1 MKTLSRVV
9 WSEGMHLGPQHFQAQ
24 NRYFENLVHFTAA
37 NLAYEP
43 WGFAAFQLDKDA
55 IRNGLVTVIHASGI
69 FPDGLVFAVPD
80 PDFAPASRAIAE
92 VFPPMRESVD
102 VFLAISPFQE
112 ISANCSAG
120 EQVEPG
126 LRYAPQTV
134 DMPDELTGMDSKQL
148 RLARK
153 NLRILVESELHGE
166 LAIPIARVR
175 RDAAGQYVYDAT
187 FVPPVLR
194 IQGSERLMVL
204 LRRLVEILDEKSRAV
219 AKPKDLSAGTA
230 AGFSAQGI
238 SNAWFLHCVNAS
250 LTPLRHLCF
259 SKSGHPEELYTEMAR
274 LAGSLCTFGLDSHP
288 ANLPLYN
295 HAKLAEC
302 FDTLDHH
309 IRTHLELVVPSNC
322 VSIPLTKS
330 ANYFWDGP
338 IADSRTLVHSR
349 WIFSIRSKIGEA
361 ELISASPRLVKVCSK
376 EFVPKLVAR
385 ALPGMTLKH
394 IPVPPPA
401 INPRVDYQYF
411 SVDKAGPCWEHIVHS
426 RQVGVYVPGE
436 LPDPE
441 IELLVVLES

>member
-37 NLAYEP
+37 NLTYEP
-43 WGFAAFQLDKDA
+43 WGFSAFQLDRDA
-55 IRNGLVTVIHASGI
+55 IRNGLVTLIHASGL
-69 FPDGLVFAVPD
+69 FPDGLVFSIPEPD
-80 PDFAPASRAIAE
+80 AGPPSRPIADL
-92 VFPPMRESVD
+92 FPPMRESLD
-102 VFLAISPFQE
+102 VYLAITPFRE
-112 ISANCSAG
+112 VAANCATG
-120 EQVEPG
+120 EPADPG
-126 LRYAPQTV
+126 LRYSAQTV
-134 DMPDELTGMDSKQL
+134 EMPDELTGVDAKEL

-153 NLRILVESELHGE
+153 NLRILVESELEGE
-166 LAIPIARVR
+166 LALPIARVR
-175 RDAAGQYVYDAT
+175 RDAAGQYVYDPH
-187 FVPPVLR
+187 FIPPVLR

-204 LRRLVEILDEKSRAV
+204 LRRLVDILDEKSRAV
-219 AKPKDLSAGTA
+219 AKPKDLSSGTA

-288 ANLPLYN
+288 AALPLYN
-295 HAKLAEC
+295 HARLAEC
-302 FDTLDHH
+302 FDALDQH
-309 IRTHLELVVPSNC
+309 IRAHLELVVPSNC
-322 VSIPLTKS
+322 VDIPLTRT
-330 ANYFWDGP
+330 ANYFWDGAV
-338 IADSRTLVHSR
+338 ADSRTLVHSR
-349 WIFSIRSKIGEA
+349 WIFAIRSRIGEA
-361 ELISASPRLVKVCSK
+361 EIISGVPRLVKVCSK

-436 LPDPE
+436 LPDPD
-441 IELLVVLES
+441 IELMVVLES